1 MLQKLTL
8 DRDDLEC
15 VALARPL
22 VTTSLPGSK
31 LHDLC
36 VAVDRFSIDI
46 DDAPTESG
54 AGLHRQR
61 QEVARKLN
69 ESSATT
75 TTTTIG
81 SDSDDSDDG
90 DDGDV
95 PPVPVP
101 ADDSDD
107 ESS

>member
-69 ESSATT
+69 ELSATT